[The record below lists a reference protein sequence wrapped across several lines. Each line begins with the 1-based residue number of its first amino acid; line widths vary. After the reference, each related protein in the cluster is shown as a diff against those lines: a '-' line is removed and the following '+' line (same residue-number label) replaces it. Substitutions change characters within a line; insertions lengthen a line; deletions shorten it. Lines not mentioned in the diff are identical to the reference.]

1 MYHGWEQILFHSIPV
16 KQKHPKAKKISKN
29 LYFRISGQNI
39 DIVKQTKYIVIYLDE
54 HLTWNCQIQIKSK
67 ISRSSG
73 LLGKLKCFVKM
84 DVLKAV
90 YFAIFDSILDSQRY
104 GIQVWVEHRNQTIK
118 DIENVQEKI
127 EEFLTLNGKT
137 IQ

>member
-1 MYHGWEQILFHSIPV
+1 
-16 KQKHPKAKKISKN
+16 
-29 LYFRISGQNI
+29 
-39 DIVKQTKYIVIYLDE
+39 
-54 HLTWNCQIQIKSK
+54 
-67 ISRSSG
+67 
-73 LLGKLKCFVKM
+73 M

-104 GIQVWVEHRNQTIK
+104 GIQVWVEHRNQTMK

>member
-1 MYHGWEQILFHSIPV
+1 M
-16 KQKHPKAKKISKN
+16 
-29 LYFRISGQNI
+29 SGQNI

-73 LLGKLKCFVKM
+73 LLDKLKCFVKM